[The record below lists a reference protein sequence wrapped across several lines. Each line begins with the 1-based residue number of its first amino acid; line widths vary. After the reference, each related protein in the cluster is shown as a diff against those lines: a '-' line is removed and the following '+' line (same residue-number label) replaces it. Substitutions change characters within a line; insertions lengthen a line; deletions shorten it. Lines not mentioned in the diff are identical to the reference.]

1 MTRFSCIILEND
13 EGAKYM
19 TKEEFDEILDE
30 ELIRESDIIEKGV
43 LAKENIRI
51 KHMTQEEIDEAYD
64 KFMKRLQEH
73 I

>member
-1 MTRFSCIILEND
+1 
-13 EGAKYM
+13 M
-19 TKEEFDEILDE
+19 TKEEFDKILDE

-51 KHMTQEEIDEAYD
+51 KHMTQEEIDDAYD